1 MSAKVKGKRG
11 RTKSPSRKT
20 KLPTAP
26 GKSLPNAPQRLKSAL
41 SWLAEG
47 ARYLEV
53 RTRLMETYS
62 ISHATAEIDIK
73 KAYQIMADALEAE
86 VPQLTARVS
95 GRLWR
100 VALKAEAAADFSAA
114 VSALARFAKLHGLEA
129 PKKLTVSGG
138 VTEEQ
143 KQLLAALAMTPA
155 DRQRRIEELE
165 AQGGEVESKP

>member
-1 MSAKVKGKRG
+1 MKSKGKRG
-11 RTKSPSRKT
+11 RAKAPPRKA
-20 KLPTAP
+20 KLTTAP

-41 SWLAEG
+41 AWLADG
-47 ARYLEV
+47 KRYLEV
-53 RTRLMETYS
+53 RTLLMETYS

-73 KAYQIMADALEAE
+73 KAYQVITDEAE
-86 VPQLTARVS
+86 VEAPQLAARVS

-129 PKKLTVSGG
+129 PKKIQHSGG

-143 KQLLAALAMTPA
+143 RQLLAALAMTPA
-155 DRQRRIEELE
+155 DRQRRIEELDG
-165 AQGGEVESKP
+165 QGGEVESKP